1 MNTFNA
7 LYMALSGITDFM
19 KFLELKN
26 KSITYKV
33 YGTSLQIDAIIKNL
47 LRLSPLKRKQNC
59 TNSYTLTGT
68 LNLFT

>member
-7 LYMALSGITDFM
+7 LYMALSGITDLM

-33 YGTSLQIDAIIKNL
+33 YGTSLQTDAIIKNL
-47 LRLSPLKRKQNC
+47 LRLSPLKRKHKNVQ
-59 TNSYTLTGT
+59 THTH
-68 LNLFT
+68 

>member
-7 LYMALSGITDFM
+7 LYMALSGITDLM

-33 YGTSLQIDAIIKNL
+33 YGTSLQTDAIIKNL
-47 LRLSPLKRKQNC
+47 QKTVSSEEK
-59 TNSYTLTGT
+59 T
-68 LNLFT
+68 